1 MMFKKCYLCLLFSV
15 SLVVTVVTVVLVRCV
30 LDSVALLQMPH

>member
-15 SLVVTVVTVVLVRCV
+15 SLVVTVVLVRCV